1 MLRKIE
7 AYTSRQDVAAL
18 EIVEANTPWT
28 DKLHISNV
36 DGLDPVPTSISTT
49 GLPSADLSLIS
60 GEEVPARNIVMTI
73 VPDPDWSTWT
83 PEKLRRLVYAYF
95 TPKSQV
101 RLVFYTDELDPVE
114 IYGTVETCSYNQFTP
129 EPEYQVSIICPD
141 PYFVA
146 VEATTIEGEVIY
158 PEDWPPSDPI
168 SIGGDVP
175 IGCVVKLLDGYEYG
189 ELFVQS
195 GDPSIS
201 TFHLIVDS
209 DFPNPT
215 PNIFEMDSR
224 PLKKKVRIYETGTGL
239 VTNLLGKLQPGYEAV
254 WPVLEPG
261 NNFFAVMSSD
271 YAGYSWQLTYFEKYG
286 GL

>member
-1 MLRKIE
+1 MRKIE

-18 EIVEANTPWT
+18 EIVESNMPWA
-28 DKLHISNV
+28 DLLHISNV
-36 DGLDPVPTSISTT
+36 DGLDSVTTSISTT
-49 GLPSADLSLIS
+49 ILPSADLSLIS
-60 GEEVPARNIVMTI
+60 GEEVPARNIVLSV

-95 TPKSQV
+95 TPKSKV

-114 IYGTVETCSYNQFTP
+114 IYGTVETCAYNQFTP
-129 EPEYQVSIICPD
+129 NPEYQISIVCPD

-146 VEATTIEGEVIY
+146 VEATTITGVVIS

-168 SIGGDVP
+168 LIAGDISV
-175 IGCVVKLLDGYEYG
+175 GCLVKIADGYGTG
-189 ELFVQS
+189 ELFIQS

-201 TFHLIVDS
+201 TFHTIVDS
-209 DFPNPT
+209 ETPNPT

-224 PLKKKVRIYETGTGL
+224 PLKKRVRVYETATGL
-239 VTNLLGKLQPGYEAV
+239 ITNLLGKLQPGYEAV

-261 NNFFAVMSSD
+261 SNLFAVMGDTTVGSF
-271 YAGYSWQLTYFEKYG
+271 WELTYFEKYD